1 MRSLCLS
8 YTSVNKAIF
17 EGRECRQSNY
27 DCPKV
32 TKYARCMCLVNN
44 ILPRLQ
50 HDIPACCSNATSAYS
65 SSSVAS
71 SHCSSSSSSG
81 SLSVE
86 PFVRSSVQ
94 PPLHTAFNQL
104 SSSLALAPSL
114 SRFVQQPAAVAWVAR
129 WTKSLANEFLL
140 NHNVYNLTR
149 YEFVMLQRKQTI
161 IIMYVCI
168 CHPWR
173 KQPATSRPTDR
184 PPSGSPNAYQDT

>member
-50 HDIPACCSNATSAYS
+50 PCISPLAVPMRRLPIPLLPLPAVTAAAAA
-65 SSSVAS
+65 VAAVCQLNRS
-71 SHCSSSSSSG
+71 
-81 SLSVE
+81 
-86 PFVRSSVQ
+86 FVRRFSRRFIRQ
-94 PPLHTAFNQL
+94 PALL
-104 SSSLALAPSL
+104 LALAPSL
-114 SRFVQQPAAVAWVAR
+114 SRFVQQPAAAAWVAR